1 MVANPNTRLFLF
13 GFKAKDIMEGMLA
26 IMDAKK
32 QKIKSTCFEK
42 WDYHLNSISDIHQK
56 LGTFNW

>member
-42 WDYHLNSISDIHQK
+42 
-56 LGTFNW
+56 